1 MDISGLFAGSLQALR
16 SRLGLFVLLVIF
28 PSLLAIVTFLLT
40 AAIIGGAVAASNR
53 NPNGGLVILGVIVF
67 IAGLVLTWLAALK
80 VYGMISLAAY
90 EIAQGQRPDFKGVF
104 ARSKGYL
111 PRFVALILLALVA
124 FIVVQVVLVV
134 IFGGLFTAAS
144 ANDNRG
150 LAGAAVASMLLLFLL
165 GIPLSIFL
173 SVKLLYIVPAIAIEQ
188 YSGFDALKRSWNLTK
203 GSFWRTFGYA
213 IVPALAVAA
222 ISYVISLLT
231 GLIVSPMGRG
241 PVGTNPGDVTPFLLA
256 MVPVLTISLILQLA
270 VSLFTL
276 PFLQSYNTYMY
287 IDQIRRKELVGQQG
301 GYPEQSLYPPQGQQ
315 YPPQGQQY
323 PPQGQQY
330 PPQGQQYPPQG
341 QQYPPQGQ
349 QYPPQGQQYPP
360 QGQQYPPQGQQYPPQ
375 GQQYPPQGYPA
386 QGQQPPQA
394 GQPQH
399 YPAQDPSAPPQNP
412 NQWGQNPGQSQ
423 PPTPSN

>member
-349 QYPPQGQQYPP
+349 QYPPQG
-360 QGQQYPPQGQQYPPQ
+360 
-375 GQQYPPQGYPA
+375 YPA